1 MAKLDFFP
9 LGSSYYPPYHTPEDW
24 ERDVGRMAEAQLN
37 AMRTAE
43 LIASWEWIE
52 PQRGVFDFGWLDRI
66 FELAEQHGL
75 RILLGTGSCSPPI
88 WLLDEYPDVQV
99 LSQDGIP
106 FPTGTRWGWACIDNP
121 GYLAEAERYLLVLLE
136 RYADHPALLGWQID
150 NEIGY
155 PTRRMSGLTEFYCY
169 CEHTAARF
177 REWLQSKYDGDI
189 EALSEAWVCTPTRH
203 RYHDWAQVR
212 PPRSTPVGYR
222 PIGSPGPWLDW
233 QTFIN
238 QNFADFIAW
247 QNEIIKTSDAEHPTT
262 TNLVGLMSVPRG
274 VDVWRYPDT
283 VDALGFDLYP
293 VNRPLKEPSWIS
305 QSLDYARSPA
315 LHAGKPFWLPEIES
329 GPIGGWVLGPGHA
342 TTAQDI
348 RRYNL
353 ESIAHGA
360 KMILYQG
367 YREWDPLPMHWGAL
381 VDLHGEPTERY
392 EAARQVNQMVAEHET
407 LFLEAEPVRAQ
418 VAILWD
424 QANAIA
430 VYGMGGHEFLLQAVR
445 GVYGALWSQGL
456 PVEFITPDLLAAG
469 SGVKYRLIL
478 MPFMMLV
485 TEEGGRALAGFVSRG
500 GTLVAFAKC
509 AMLDGRSW
517 YWRDRPGAGLASLF
531 GVRERLIQMTD
542 SVALLPESNTE
553 LFDGVAG
560 PLDGH
565 WHRQDFVLADDVD
578 VLARY
583 PDGQPAVSVRA
594 HGAGR
599 AVAFGTHF
607 DVATLLSDDSQ
618 HNRVYTNLA
627 RMAGVERP
635 FLLNGDAHLDGHL
648 LARGDERL
656 FIVANHGPSDVKTT
670 VYIPAISGDARVTNL
685 FTGQRLES
693 GRDREGL
700 SFDIT
705 VSGYDGAALLIE

>member
-1 MAKLDFFP
+1 MAGLDFFP

-24 ERDVGRMAEAQLN
+24 ERDVRRMAEARLN

-75 RILLGTGSCSPPI
+75 RILLGTGACSPPI
-88 WLLDEYPDVQV
+88 WLLDEYPDVQI
-99 LSQDGIP
+99 LSQDGVP
-106 FPTGTRWGWACIDNP
+106 YPTGTSWGWACIDNP
-121 GYLAEAERYLLVLLE
+121 GYLAEAERYLRVLLE
-136 RYADHPALLGWQID
+136 RYAHHPALLGWQIH

-155 PTRRMSGLTEFYCY
+155 PTRRLSGLTELYCY

-177 REWLQSKYDGDI
+177 REWLRCKYDGDI
-189 EALSEAWVCTPTRH
+189 QALSEAWVCTPTRH

-222 PIGSPGPWLDW
+222 SIGSPGPWLDW
-233 QTFIN
+233 LTFIN
-238 QNFADFIAW
+238 QNFADFVAW
-247 QNEIIKTSDAEHPTT
+247 QNGIIKTSDVEHPTT
-262 TNLVGLMSVPRG
+262 TNLVGLMSLPRG
-274 VDVWRYPDT
+274 VDAWRYPDT
-283 VDALGFDLYP
+283 VDAVGFDLYP
-293 VNRPLKEPSWIS
+293 VNRALKEHYWIS

-315 LHAGKPFWLPEIES
+315 VHAGKPFWLPEIES

-353 ESIAHGA
+353 EAIGHGA

-430 VYGMGGHEFLLQAVR
+430 VYGMGGHEFLLQAVQ
-445 GVYGALWSQGL
+445 GVYSALWSQGF
-456 PVEFITPDLLAAG
+456 PVEFITPELLAAG
-469 SGVKYRLIL
+469 AGVKYRLIL

-485 TEEGGRALAGFVSRG
+485 TKEGGRALADFVARG

-517 YWRDRPGAGLASLF
+517 YWHDRPGAGLASLF
-531 GVRERLIQMTD
+531 GVRERLIQKAD
-542 SVALLPESNTE
+542 PVLLLPESNTE
-553 LFDGVAG
+553 LFDGAAG
-560 PLDGH
+560 PLAGH
-565 WHRQDFVLADDVD
+565 WHRQDFALADDVD

-583 PDGQPAVSVRA
+583 PDGQPAVTVRS

-648 LARGDERL
+648 LVRGDERL
-656 FIVANHGPSDVKTT
+656 FIVANHGPSDVTTT
-670 VYIPAISGDARVTNL
+670 VYIPAVSGDARVTNL

-693 GRDREGL
+693 RRDREGL
-700 SFDIT
+700 CFDIT
-705 VSGYDGAALLIE
+705 VSGYDGTALLIE